1 MGTVI
6 TLTTANAA
14 PQSLTIADAVDQF
27 LARDWSPNTLRSFRS
42 DLRPFVET
50 FAERHVDDLTPTE
63 LQTYLDTL
71 TSRRKPVGRPLSAA
85 SRNRHHGSLSNL
97 FGWLERQGEVEVN
110 PMSKVEKAK
119 LGERL
124 PRPMNRKQIEQFF
137 GGIKDLRDRT
147 LFSLLYGS
155 GVRISEALGINI
167 EDLNLE
173 DGTVRIVGKG
183 NRERVAYTSDETS
196 KLIRRYLRTRGRPR
210 DGALFISREG
220 RLTYSR
226 THQLFR
232 RYAEGLDEESKRLTI
247 HQLRHSFGSERAG
260 QIDALVLRDLMGH
273 KSLRTTQRY
282 AQVNPDAARKAFQE
296 FDRQRR

>member
-1 MGTVI
+1 M
-6 TLTTANAA
+6 
-14 PQSLTIADAVDQF
+14 
-27 LARDWSPNTLRSFRS
+27 
-42 DLRPFVET
+42 
-50 FAERHVDDLTPTE
+50 
-63 LQTYLDTL
+63 
-71 TSRRKPVGRPLSAA
+71 
-85 SRNRHHGSLSNL
+85 
-97 FGWLERQGEVEVN
+97 
-110 PMSKVEKAK
+110 EKAK